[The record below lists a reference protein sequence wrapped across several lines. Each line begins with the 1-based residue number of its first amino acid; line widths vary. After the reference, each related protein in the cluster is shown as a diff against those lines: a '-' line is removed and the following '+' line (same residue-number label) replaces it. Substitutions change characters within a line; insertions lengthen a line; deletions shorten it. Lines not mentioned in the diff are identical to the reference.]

1 MLVPINCYMR
11 QGRMGEETMAYLL
24 RLSLVSVL
32 LFTSTSTEVFASD
45 KNVAKKNLRQVHT
58 YSSVRPYLA
67 HALRDC
73 RCYEVRDAFDAR
85 ACKKGCKK
93 FKKKM
98 LKWASKHSVLNDSLD
113 IDVSDYNFRS
123 KSFALNLTESIT
135 PEVRFGRVDQD
146 GIIIGSSRC
155 DTIDGELTS
164 MVETSHKLTVRMSEE
179 KARKSMLRNSDSVSS
194 VAILKGKPS
203 SITWC
208 CGAWVRRDFA
218 MDKVPCKGRVFKYAV
233 KELALGFDP
242 VVDPEADSDESE
254 EPPEGAWKLGFKTR
268 VVAIEFSPDLLG
280 MKEVPGSLER

>member
-1 MLVPINCYMR
+1 
-11 QGRMGEETMAYLL
+11 MAYLL
-24 RLSLVSVL
+24 RLSLVLVL
-32 LFTSTSTEVFASD
+32 LFTSTSTEVFASE

-73 RCYEVRDAFDAR
+73 RCYEISDAFDAR
-85 ACKKGCKK
+85 ACKKGCKT

-98 LKWASKHSVLNDSLD
+98 IKWASKHPVLNDSLD

-123 KSFALNLTESIT
+123 KSFALHLTESLT

-155 DTIDGELTS
+155 ETVDGELTS
-164 MVETSHKLTVRMSEE
+164 MVETNQKITVRMSEE

-194 VAILKGKPS
+194 VAVLKGKSS

-208 CGAWVRRDFA
+208 CGAFMRREFA
-218 MDKVPCKGRVFKYAV
+218 MDKVPCKGRIFKYAI

-242 VVDPEADSDESE
+242 VVDPEAGSDERIAA
-254 EPPEGAWKLGFKTR
+254 PEGSWKLGFKTL
-268 VVAIEFSPDLLG
+268 VSPVEFSPALLG
-280 MKEVPGSLER
+280 MKEVPGSLDR